1 MKNFARFATLLSFTL
16 FGTLAVHA
24 QGSNDW
30 WKMSEKSSKSISK
43 PVRSGPTPGEV
54 ALREEVKEVEP
65 ETTAEETRKLTKS
78 DTLIPTDA
86 TVYVDEMG
94 GFEHYVLAAMRKKSV
109 PLIVVTDPK
118 KADFIIIG
126 ESDTKRAGWAKMLF
140 FGSRNSDEM
149 AGITM
154 FNRKTK
160 VVVFADTSHRW
171 SANRGKR
178 STAEKLAKYLGKKM
192 KEDEKK
198 LRQS

>member
-1 MKNFARFATLLSFTL
+1 MKNFARFATVFSFTL
-16 FGTLAVHA
+16 FGVFAVNA
-24 QGSNDW
+24 QDSKDW
-30 WKMSEKSSKSISK
+30 TRMSDERPKTAPRRVKT
-43 PVRSGPTPGEV
+43 GPTPGEV
-54 ALREEVKEVEP
+54 ALREEVNEA

-160 VVVFADTSHRW
+160 VVVFADTSHRG